1 MANFK
6 PKYIRAIA
14 CQNLPAQNLPAIIQ
28 LFHVPAKLLGPRIP
42 SPKYNMAN
50 YSSQHL
56 HQFLPIYIA

>member
-14 CQNLPAQNLPAIIQ
+14 CQNLPAIIQ
-28 LFHVPAKLLGPRIP
+28 LFHDPAKLLGPRIP
-42 SPKYNMAN
+42 SPKYNMTN

-56 HQFLPIYIA
+56 HQFLPIYTA

>member
-14 CQNLPAQNLPAIIQ
+14 CQNLPAIIQ
-28 LFHVPAKLLGPRIP
+28 LLYDPAKLLGPRIP
-42 SPKYNMAN
+42 KSKYNMTN

-56 HQFLPIYIA
+56 YQFLPIYIA

>member
-14 CQNLPAQNLPAIIQ
+14 CQNLPAIIQ
-28 LFHVPAKLLGPRIP
+28 LFYDPAKLLGLRTPDY
-42 SPKYNMAN
+42 KYNMTH

-56 HQFLPIYIA
+56 NQFYPYI